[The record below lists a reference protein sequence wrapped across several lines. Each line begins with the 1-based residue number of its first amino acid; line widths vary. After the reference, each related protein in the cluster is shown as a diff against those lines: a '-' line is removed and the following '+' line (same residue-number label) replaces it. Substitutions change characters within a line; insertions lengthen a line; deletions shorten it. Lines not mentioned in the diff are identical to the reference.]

1 MIAERELKATEAAA
15 TMPADFSDQYVTI
28 NNIRL
33 RYWQAGENGSP
44 LLLLHGLNGCVEN
57 WRLNIG
63 ALAVH
68 HRVFALDGP
77 GHGLSQPDDRSLNL
91 DFMRDLLEAF
101 VHALGLERISVA
113 ALSGSGLV
121 ALKLALDRPALLDRL
136 VLADVAGLG
145 RGIHPRMRVFTM
157 LPPPPPRLMNRR
169 LSREEL
175 RRWVQLAFFANPAKL
190 TDPMLDDFY
199 TNLGRPH
206 TMRTAASLMRWGINI
221 FGQKNTFT
229 GRLRHIKTP
238 TLIVWGQQDKLIPVR
253 HGRRAAQLIPD
264 ARLVVF
270 DPCGHLP
277 MLEYPAEFNRAVL
290 EFLGSAQ

>member
-1 MIAERELKATEAAA
+1 
-15 TMPADFSDQYVTI
+15 MPADFSDRYVTI
-28 NNIRL
+28 KNIRL

-63 ALAVH
+63 RLAVH

-77 GHGLSQPDDRSLNL
+77 GHGLSQPDDRSLQL

-101 VHALGLERISVA
+101 VQALGLERVSIV
-113 ALSGSGLV
+113 ALSGGGLV
-121 ALKLALDRPALLDRL
+121 ALKLALDKPALLDRL
-136 VLADVAGLG
+136 VLADAAGLG
-145 RGIHPRMRVFTM
+145 RGIHPRMRIFAL
-157 LPPPPPRLMNRR
+157 LPPPPPGLMNRR
-169 LSREEL
+169 LSREGL
-175 RRWVQLAFFANPAKL
+175 RTWVQLAFFANPARL
-190 TDPMLDDFY
+190 TEPMLDDFY
-199 TNLGRPH
+199 NNLGRPH
-206 TMRTAASLMRWGINI
+206 TMRTASLLMRWGINL

-238 TLIVWGQQDKLIPVR
+238 TLIVWGQQDKLIPIR
-253 HGRRAAQLIPD
+253 HGRRAAQLIPN

-277 MLEYPAEFNRAVL
+277 MLEHPAKFNQAVL
-290 EFLGSAQ
+290 EFLSSPQQNL